1 MTGESKINA
10 DGDGFD
16 DMGKPFEPTGSY
28 RKAERSLLDEAPP
41 EAEAQDDEQLPDE
54 VPDDVDDAETDKTRE
69 GFAVYEPPGVESPP
83 SEDLTGGDVEEY
95 EMTREW
101 KEIGKQVSIL
111 YGDSLTGFAGYMG
124 PVGLLLAVVSGAVI
138 AITAGFETA
147 SKVISNPFLLGA
159 AGTFIVGIYLL
170 LFHVFHW
177 FSNRTKRAA
186 LPREIR
192 VKLFNETCRHVDMSR
207 GDEDKNVVLS
217 CSYFERK
224 IAKVPECMACP
235 HYTLPGPDAEGR
247 EIPGEKIEEEGDT
260 AEVFPDSADF
270 FEEEHVQQ
278 AWIKTESTVT
288 TPAEGRQLLDEFV
301 GPKIGGE
308 SGGDLDEAPKDD
320 QTDDEDTQLGM
331 DWDEP
336 KEEEEIG

>member
-41 EAEAQDDEQLPDE
+41 EAEAQNNEQLPDK

-83 SEDLTGGDVEEY
+83 SEDLAREDVEEN
-95 EMTREW
+95 EMTEEW
-101 KEIGKQVSIL
+101 KDIGKQVSTL
-111 YGDSLTGFAGYMG
+111 YGDSLAGIAGYMG

-147 SKVISNPFLLGA
+147 PKVIGKPFLLGA

-192 VKLFNETCRHVDMSR
+192 AKLFNETCRYVDMSR
-207 GDEDKNVVLS
+207 GDEDGNVVLT
-217 CSYFERK
+217 CNYFERT

-235 HYTLPGPDAEGR
+235 HYTFPGPDAEGR
-247 EIPGEKIEEEGDT
+247 ETSGEKVEGEGDT
-260 AEVFPDSADF
+260 GELIPGADDS
-270 FEEEHVQQ
+270 FEEKPLDQ
-278 AWIKTESTVT
+278 AWNKTGPAVKV
-288 TPAEGRQLLDEFV
+288 PAEGRKLLDEFV

-308 SGGDLDEAPKDD
+308 SGGDLDEAPKDN
-320 QTDDEDTQLGM
+320 QTADEDIQLGM
-331 DWDEP
+331 FWNEP
-336 KEEEEIG
+336 KEEE